1 MSKLRLGIYGGTFS
15 PPHLGH
21 VRAATT
27 FVREAKLDR
36 LLIMPDFL
44 PPHKENFGRVSAE
57 DRLEMCRL
65 AFADVPHSEVSDY
78 EVCKGGRSY
87 TYLTLE
93 NFSAEDV
100 DLYFLCGTD
109 MLLTLDTWKNPESIF
124 KLATICYVRR
134 ERDESTDML
143 VDAKVRELVKRFQAR
158 IFELKHDV
166 FEVSSTGIRTDISEH
181 TKANDTLPRAVVEYI
196 NKRGLYQ

>member
-1 MSKLRLGIYGGTFS
+1 MRVGIYGGTFS
-15 PPHLGH
+15 PIHNGH
-21 VRAATT
+21 VAA
-27 FVREAKLDR
+27 AKAFMQQMWLDVLYVIPTGVTPHRPMQGDASATDR
-36 LLIMPDFL
+36 LQ
-44 PPHKENFGRVSAE
+44 
-57 DRLEMCRL
+57 MCRL

-109 MLLTLDTWKNPESIF
+109 MLLMLDMWKNPESIF

-143 VDAKVRELVKRFQAR
+143 VDAKVRELVKRFHAR
-158 IFELKHDV
+158 ILELKHDV

-181 TKANDTLPRAVVEYI
+181 TKADDTLPRAVVEYI